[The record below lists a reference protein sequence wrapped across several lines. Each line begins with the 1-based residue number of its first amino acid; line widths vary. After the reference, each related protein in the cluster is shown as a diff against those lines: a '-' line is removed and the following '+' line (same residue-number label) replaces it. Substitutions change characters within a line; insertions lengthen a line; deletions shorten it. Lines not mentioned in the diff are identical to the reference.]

1 VPRKRPLTTRDDSDA
16 LVESPAVSSIA
27 LEPSSETPQEKSIE
41 RAFAIVDQSSEELE
55 VPAVTGN
62 DHYDNDN
69 GDFQLSE
76 LDNASDVVEQRRS
89 ERHVRRVSTVV
100 HFRESLEDTWKE
112 VIEVETV
119 SKNGAALVLSKPCPV
134 GRIVNL
140 VMDMPR
146 ELRVYDQFSEVYPIA
161 GVVQNCTELMTDD
174 AVVYHVGVAF
184 IGKQLPESY
193 RADPTRTYRISGI
206 ESSGLWRVVESAN
219 EFATRRDPRY
229 WQSLPIT
236 VSYRDEKQKTTERSV
251 LTTRDISGG
260 GMCLKGSLGVD
271 IGARVK
277 LSSKTHSFFSMA
289 RVCNRSD
296 HPTDDSRSLIH
307 LQFEGV
313 RFPVTLLEGC
323 DVPAEGTQ
331 ELPDQ

>member
-16 LVESPAVSSIA
+16 IVESPAVPSA
-27 LEPSSETPQEKSIE
+27 LESSAETSEEKSIE
-41 RAFAIVDQSSEELE
+41 RAFAIVGSPHDEELE
-55 VPAVTGN
+55 VPAAAG
-62 DHYDNDN
+62 DGHSGPEN
-69 GDFQLSE
+69 GDFRLSD
-76 LDNASDVVEQRRS
+76 LDDGKDDVEQRRA
-89 ERHVRRVSTVV
+89 ERHVRRVNTVV
-100 HFRESLEDTWKE
+100 HFRESVDETWKE

-119 SKNGAALVLSKPCPV
+119 SKNGAALVLSKPCQV

-161 GVVQNCTELMTDD
+161 GVVQNCTELMMDESL
-174 AVVYHVGVAF
+174 VYHVGVAF
-184 IGKQLPESY
+184 IGKRLPESH
-193 RADPTRTYRISGI
+193 RTDPSRTYRISGI
-206 ESSGLWRVVESAN
+206 DSSGLWTVVESPN

-229 WQSLPIT
+229 WQSLPVT
-236 VSYRDEKQKTTERSV
+236 VSYRDEQKKTTERSV
-251 LTTRDISGG
+251 LTTRDVSGG
-260 GMCLKGSLGVD
+260 GMCLKGQLGVE

-277 LSSKTHSFFSMA
+277 LASKTHSFFSMA

-313 RFPVTLLEGC
+313 RFPVTLLEGSN
-323 DVPAEGTQ
+323 VPTDGAQ